1 MLNFI
6 KEITKPKNKKTL
18 SNKEIADFL
27 KVNPEYLEEF
37 EKAYQIASLN
47 SDDDNFFKKN
57 SRQAFIESRANNI
70 NEYHEDIVNRIVKEL
85 LDISQVYE
93 YKRENNLEY
102 ITEYLPAPN
111 NLITKE
117 EVMALPEHLRP
128 ELTGSMVKMDIGEGS
143 SEQIVFM
150 LKKYLETNDIK
161 YYHMFRQGLDIL
173 DLDPIT
179 YQILSMNR
187 NSIGN
192 WLPALV
198 EANKNKDFFKIPST
212 KILKVPI
219 PVLQLTRLEYMD
231 LTRTTKEII
240 NRYIYKVFD
249 LDDENDYFIKTGTYS
264 SKFDFRNAKVTKG
277 NEVHE
282 LGEYLLFIHYQ
293 ALLMASPLNGKSIY
307 GVSTTNEWV
316 VREWIEDKE
325 NNPTIYHG
333 LPLHTEF
340 RVFVDCDSKEVL
352 SIENYWKPEVME
364 KRFSENRGD
373 GIDDKHDSV
382 TFLLNKERLC
392 KRYEDN
398 KEKVIEEIK
407 KILPDLNL
415 KGQWS
420 IDIMLNGEDFWL
432 IDMAIAENSFY
443 YDSIPVEKRIKSEEN
458 WIPKLED

>member
-282 LGEYLLFIHYQ
+282 LGEYLLYIHYQ

-364 KRFSENRGD
+364 KKFSENRGD

-382 TFLLNKERLC
+382 TFLLNKEKLC

-420 IDIMLNGEDFWL
+420 IDIMLNGDDFWL

-443 YDSIPVEKRIKSEEN
+443 YDSIPIEKRIKSEEN

>member
-70 NEYHEDIVNRIVKEL
+70 NEYYDDIVEKVVKEL
-85 LDISQVYE
+85 LDISKIYE

-117 EVMALPEHLRP
+117 EIMALPEHLRP

-212 KILKVPI
+212 KILKVPM

-249 LDDENDYFIKTGTYS
+249 LNDENDYFIKTGTYS

-282 LGEYLLFIHYQ
+282 LGEYLLYIHYQ

-340 RVFVDCDSKEVL
+340 RVFW
-352 SIENYWKPEVME
+352 I
-364 KRFSENRGD
+364 
-373 GIDDKHDSV
+373 
-382 TFLLNKERLC
+382 
-392 KRYEDN
+392 
-398 KEKVIEEIK
+398 VIQK
-407 KILPDLNL
+407 K
-415 KGQWS
+415 
-420 IDIMLNGEDFWL
+420 
-432 IDMAIAENSFY
+432 FY
-443 YDSIPVEKRIKSEEN
+443 
-458 WIPKLED
+458 L

>member
-57 SRQAFIESRANNI
+57 SRQAFIESRSNNI
-70 NEYHEDIVNRIVKEL
+70 DEYYEEIVNKVVKEL
-85 LDISQVYE
+85 LDISKIYE

-102 ITEYLPAPN
+102 ITEYLPAPS

-117 EVMALPEHLRP
+117 EIMALPEHLRP

-150 LKKYLETNDIK
+150 LKKYLENNDIK

-277 NEVHE
+277 NEVHD

-420 IDIMLNGEDFWL
+420 IDVMLNGDDFWL

-443 YDSIPVEKRIKSEEN
+443 YDSIPIEKRIKSEEN

>member
-6 KEITKPKNKKTL
+6 KEITKPKNKKIL

-37 EKAYQIASLN
+37 EKAYRIASLN

-70 NEYHEDIVNRIVKEL
+70 NEYYDDMVEKVIKEL
-85 LDISQVYE
+85 LDISKVYE

-117 EVMALPEHLRP
+117 EIMALPEHLRP
-128 ELTGSMVKMDIGEGS
+128 ELTGSMVKMDIGKGS

-150 LKKYLETNDIK
+150 LKKYLENNDIK

-212 KILKVPI
+212 KILKVPM

-240 NRYIYKVFD
+240 NRYIYKVFN
-249 LDDENDYFIKTGTYS
+249 LNDENDYFIKTGTYS

-398 KEKVIEEIK
+398 KEKVVEEIK

-420 IDIMLNGEDFWL
+420 IDVMLNGDDFWL

-443 YDSIPVEKRIKSEEN
+443 YDSIPIEKRIKSEEN

>member
-70 NEYHEDIVNRIVKEL
+70 NEYYEDMVERVVKEL
-85 LDISQVYE
+85 LDISKVYE

-117 EVMALPEHLRP
+117 EIMALPEHLRP
-128 ELTGSMVKMDIGEGS
+128 ELTGSMVKMDIGKGS

-150 LKKYLETNDIK
+150 LKKYLENNDIK

-212 KILKVPI
+212 KILKVPM

-240 NRYIYKVFD
+240 NRYIYKVFN
-249 LDDENDYFIKTGTYS
+249 LNDENDYFIKTGTYS

-398 KEKVIEEIK
+398 KEKVVEEIK

-420 IDIMLNGEDFWL
+420 IDVMLNGDDFWL

-443 YDSIPVEKRIKSEEN
+443 YDSIPIEKRIKSEEN

>member
-70 NEYHEDIVNRIVKEL
+70 NEYYEDMVEKVVKEL
-85 LDISQVYE
+85 LDISKVYE

-117 EVMALPEHLRP
+117 EIMALPEHLRP
-128 ELTGSMVKMDIGEGS
+128 ELTGSMVKMDIGKGS

-150 LKKYLETNDIK
+150 LKKYLENNDIK

-212 KILKVPI
+212 KILKVPM

-240 NRYIYKVFD
+240 NRYIYKVFN
-249 LDDENDYFIKTGTYS
+249 LNDENDYFIKTGTYS

-364 KRFSENRGD
+364 KRFSESRGD
-373 GIDDKHDSV
+373 GIDNKHDSV

-398 KEKVIEEIK
+398 KEKVVEEIK

-420 IDIMLNGEDFWL
+420 IDVMLNGDDFWL

-443 YDSIPVEKRIKSEEN
+443 YDSIPIEKRIKSEEN

>member
-102 ITEYLPAPN
+102 ITEYLPVSN
-111 NLITKE
+111 NLIIKE

-198 EANKNKDFFKIPST
+198 EANKNGNFFKIPST

-240 NRYIYKVFD
+240 NRYIYKVFN
-249 LDDENDYFIKTGTYS
+249 LNDENDYFIKTGTYS

-277 NEVHE
+277 NEVHD

>member
-93 YKRENNLEY
+93 YNRENNREY

-277 NEVHE
+277 NEVHD

-392 KRYEDN
+392 KRYEDY

-420 IDIMLNGEDFWL
+420 IDVMLNGDDFWL

-443 YDSIPVEKRIKSEEN
+443 YDSIPIEKRIKSEEN

>member
-18 SNKEIADFL
+18 SNEEIADFL

-57 SRQAFIESRANNI
+57 SRQAFIESRSNNI
-70 NEYHEDIVNRIVKEL
+70 DEYYEEIVNKVVKEL
-85 LDISQVYE
+85 LDISKVYE

-117 EVMALPEHLRP
+117 EIMALPEHLRP

-192 WLPALV
+192 WLPALI
-198 EANKNKDFFKIPST
+198 EANKNGNFFKIPST

-249 LDDENDYFIKTGTYS
+249 LNDENDYFIKTGTYS

-277 NEVHE
+277 NEVHD

-420 IDIMLNGEDFWL
+420 IDIMLNGDDFWL

-443 YDSIPVEKRIKSEEN
+443 YDSIPIEKRIKSEEN
-458 WIPKLED
+458 WIPKLEN

>member
-111 NLITKE
+111 NLITIE

-277 NEVHE
+277 NEVHD

-420 IDIMLNGEDFWL
+420 IDVMLNGDDFWL

-443 YDSIPVEKRIKSEEN
+443 YDSIPIEKRIKSEEN

>member
-47 SDDDNFFKKN
+47 SDDDSFFKKN
-57 SRQAFIESRANNI
+57 SRQAFIESRSNNI
-70 NEYHEDIVNRIVKEL
+70 DEYYEEIVNKVVKEL
-85 LDISQVYE
+85 LDISKIYE
-93 YKRENNLEY
+93 YKRENDLEY

-128 ELTGSMVKMDIGEGS
+128 ELTGSMVKMDIGKGS

-240 NRYIYKVFD
+240 NRYIYKVFN
-249 LDDENDYFIKTGTYS
+249 LNDENDYFIKTGTYS

-277 NEVHE
+277 NEVHD

-352 SIENYWKPEVME
+352 SIENYWKPEVMK

-420 IDIMLNGEDFWL
+420 IDVMLNGDDFWL

-443 YDSIPVEKRIKSEEN
+443 YDSIPIEKRIKSEEN

>member
-70 NEYHEDIVNRIVKEL
+70 NEYYDNMVEKVVKEL

-117 EVMALPEHLRP
+117 EIMALPEHLRP
-128 ELTGSMVKMDIGEGS
+128 ELTGSMVKMDIGKGS

-150 LKKYLETNDIK
+150 LKKYLETNDVK

-187 NSIGN
+187 NSMGN

-198 EANKNKDFFKIPST
+198 EANKNGKFFKIPST

-249 LDDENDYFIKTGTYS
+249 LNDKNDYFIKTGTYS

-392 KRYEDN
+392 ERYEDN

-443 YDSIPVEKRIKSEEN
+443 YDSIPIEKRIKSKEN
-458 WIPKLED
+458 WIPKLQN